1 MTMKGPTMKPVEDIV
16 YVRVA
21 APNLDLMESFLTD
34 FGLQRAQRTDT
45 ALHMRGHGPEPVS
58 HVTELGESRQIGFAF
73 KVADRADL
81 DAIAAQFGQ
90 PVEARTEPGG
100 GFVVRIKDPDG
111 NLVELVHGL
120 DAHEPTHARQPYVFN
135 PIEGR
140 KRYND
145 TIREPTRPSNVMRL
159 GHVALYTAQFPEMF
173 AFYRDVLGMRVS
185 DSYYGGVPENVIA
198 AFMHC
203 GLGQTFVDHHSIALI
218 GIGRTGF
225 DHMAF
230 EVLDFDDLMVG
241 NRHLLQQARWTHSW
255 GVGRHFEGSQI
266 FDYWRDPF
274 DNKIEHWTDGDLVND
289 DYQGTNKRFAPEL
302 AADMLTQWGP
312 PLTPDFMR

>member
-1 MTMKGPTMKPVEDIV
+1 MIHERQTMNPVEDIA

-21 APNLDLMESFLTD
+21 APNLDLMETFLTD
-34 FGLQRAQRTDT
+34 FGLQRAQRTDA
-45 ALHMRGHGPEPVS
+45 ALHMRGHGRDPVI
-58 HVTELGESRQIGFAF
+58 HITELGESRQIGFAF
-73 KVADRADL
+73 KVLDKADL
-81 DAIAAQFGQ
+81 DSIAAQFGQ
-90 PVEARTEPGG
+90 TVEPRAEPGG
-100 GFVVRIKDPDG
+100 GFVVKIEDPDG
-111 NLVELVHGL
+111 NLVELVQGV
-120 DAHEPTHARQPYVFN
+120 EPREPAQSRRPHVFN
-135 PIEGR
+135 PIEDR
-140 KRYND
+140 KRYNAA
-145 TIREPTRPSNVMRL
+145 IREETRPSQVMRL
-159 GHVALYTAQFPEMF
+159 GHVALYTARFAEMF
-173 AFYRDVLGMRVS
+173 AFYRDVLGMQVS

-203 GLGQTFVDHHSIALI
+203 GLGQSFVDHHTIALL
-218 GIGRTGF
+218 GTGRTGF

-230 EVLDFDDLMVG
+230 EVLDLDDLMVG
-241 NRHLLQQARWTHSW
+241 NQHLQRQARWTHSW

-289 DYQGTNKRFAPEL
+289 DYRGSNKRFAPEL